1 MTKGLLIAVSG
12 FSGAGKGTL
21 MRKLIEDHPE
31 RYALSVS
38 ATSRK
43 PREGEIEG
51 VHYFFR
57 TKEEFE
63 ELIKNDGLIEYNCYV
78 DNYYGTPRKFVEEKL
93 EEGKDVLLE
102 IDVNGA
108 AQVKKKYPDTVM
120 IFITAPSI
128 KELAARLKNRGT
140 EDEKT
145 IRKRLETAKKE
156 AEFIKYYEHLV
167 VNDIIDDA
175 AERLDDIIT
184 TEHNKVI
191 YQNDLIK
198 KINEE
203 LEEILS

>member
-128 KELAARLKNRGT
+128 
-140 EDEKT
+140 
-145 IRKRLETAKKE
+145 
-156 AEFIKYYEHLV
+156 
-167 VNDIIDDA
+167 
-175 AERLDDIIT
+175 
-184 TEHNKVI
+184 
-191 YQNDLIK
+191 
-198 KINEE
+198 
-203 LEEILS
+203 